1 MAIVNNR
8 LSKEQ
13 YEANFA
19 DIRPPFENKTA
30 AQVEANRCL
39 FCYDAPCTKSCP
51 TSINIP
57 KFIKQ
62 ISTDNVKG
70 LAHTIFVSK
79 IMGVGC
85 SRVCPVEKLYEGAC
99 VFNLLEESPIPIA
112 RLQRYAT
119 EQAMEKQWKL
129 FERKPATG
137 KKVAIVGAG
146 PAGLS

>member
-1 MAIVNNR
+1 MAIQNSR
-8 LSKEQ
+8 LTSEQ
-13 YEANFA
+13 YEKNFA

-30 AQVEANRCL
+30 ALVEANRCL

-70 LAHTIFVSK
+70 SAHTIFVSN
-79 IMGVGC
+79 IMGAGC
-85 SRVCPVEKLYEGAC
+85 SRVCPVEKLCEGAC
-99 VFNLLEESPIPIA
+99 VFNLLEEPPIPIA

-119 EQAMEKQWKL
+119 EQAIRGKWPL
-129 FERKPATG
+129 FERQAP
-137 KKVAIVGAG
+137 
-146 PAGLS
+146 